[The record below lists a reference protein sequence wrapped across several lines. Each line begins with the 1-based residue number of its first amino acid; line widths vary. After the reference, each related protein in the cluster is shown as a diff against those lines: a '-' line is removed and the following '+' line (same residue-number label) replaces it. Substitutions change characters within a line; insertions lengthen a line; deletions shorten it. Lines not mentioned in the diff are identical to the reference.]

1 MKFSMLLMYVA
12 NAQIRFFQKSEGCFH
27 ASKIMQL
34 RDGLKRHFQMN
45 LDKLTYKQL
54 HDAIRKNYVCRNNL
68 CIYCGSY
75 YVYVIQKNW
84 ADFYFYPLK
93 NQ

>member
-54 HDAIRKNYVCRNNL
+54 HDAIRKNYVCKNNL
-68 CIYCGSY
+68 CIYCGSN